1 MTTANTLAEE
11 KLPNSKPRRSAEL
24 SSSCPEVLGSGMSI
38 SSHVPNPRRNQSA
51 KPYLKRNKSDGEV
64 DELALGVGS
73 GHGDCRTL
81 KACKLCCKK
90 PLRISSKNIPAHL
103 INPGGAADMGDNGLL
118 ELIHSIR
125 NQKLYDKDVPS
136 VELKEADD
144 IVARSKLKKKEFEE
158 QRQVNISRYAP
169 QDLNLYQ
176 ENLDAM
182 GKFEWDELKIG
193 ALLGVGGFSN
203 VSEIV
208 GFEMKDES
216 ETNKN
221 GGKNN
226 NDLDGSLHEDN
237 IYTKKET
244 VARKFLSKHAIR
256 TSTAPVENKSLSKTK
271 ESGLYSSLSMRSMRD
286 IIKSESVRS
295 TSTASSA
302 GTEQVSYRYAV
313 KHLRPKL
320 SQIYDTRTFHCA
332 AVDLIG
338 EAWFLLSL
346 QHPNIIKLR
355 GFASAGPQGY
365 RQGNHNGYF
374 LILDQL
380 PETMEQ
386 RLVHWR
392 KKVKKYKSVKRSLVS
407 KVLLKKNRDTASR
420 KLDQLLQERY
430 HVAAEICGAMEYLH
444 DRRMINRDLKVANI
458 GFDIRGDV
466 KLFDFGLSRWLP
478 TSLLRGDKATTK
490 ALLDE
495 SFHMSSVG
503 TKLYMAP
510 EVMLKE
516 PYSAKADVYSFG
528 IVLWEM
534 LALQDPAWKKEAK
547 DAKEVREFAQKACD
561 ILPLCPCWALPIHH
575 VIKKC
580 VSNVPSDR
588 PSFTEIRKMFR
599 EEMCV
604 LLDDDEY
611 GGGGRVRTSM
621 TSLKSTDEFGGEHSG
636 DHLKYASDDD
646 VLRNSSHNDSDD
658 DCEDEEGDAVGDLGG
673 LGAGGT
679 AAPTP
684 RRRST
689 YVLNFTDLSWM
700 SSNSLKHAMDGSL
713 NDLSNNNNNSPAVAD
728 QTRQREDSASTART
742 SASTVPAT

>member
-1 MTTANTLAEE
+1 MTSTLPEE
-11 KLPNSKPRRSAEL
+11 KVNNGHPRRSEGKM
-24 SSSCPEVLGSGMSI
+24 SSSCPEVLGGSGSGLSL

-51 KPYLKRNKSDGEV
+51 KPELIKRNKSAGEV
-64 DELALGVGS
+64 DDLVMGGGS

-90 PLRISSKNIPAHL
+90 QLRISSKNVPAHL
-103 INPGGAADMGDNGLL
+103 VNPGAADMGDNGLL

-125 NQKLYDKDVPS
+125 NQKLYDNDVPS

-144 IVARSKLKKKEFEE
+144 IVARAKVKKQEFEE
-158 QRQVNISRYAP
+158 QRQANIGKYAP

-208 GFEMKDES
+208 GFEMKDGS
-216 ETNKN
+216 EGN
-221 GGKNN
+221 KNN

-237 IYTKKET
+237 IYTKKEI

-256 TSTAPVENKSLSKTK
+256 TSTTPAEEKSLSKSK
-271 ESGLYSSLSMRSMRD
+271 DSGFYSSLSMRSMRD

-338 EAWFLLSL
+338 EAGFLLSL

-392 KKVKKYKSVKRSLVS
+392 KKVKKYKSIKRSLVS
-407 KVLLKKNRDTASR
+407 KVLMKKNRETASR

-444 DRRMINRDLKVANI
+444 DRRMMNRDLKIANI

-478 TSLLRGDKATTK
+478 TSLLRGDKATPK
-490 ALLDE
+490 ALLEE

-534 LALQDPAWKKEAK
+534 LCLQDPAWKKEAK
-547 DAKEVREFAQKACD
+547 DAKEVRQFAQEACD
-561 ILPLCPCWALPIHH
+561 NLPLCPCWAPPIHQ
-575 VIKKC
+575 VIKNC

-588 PSFTEIRKMFR
+588 PTFTEIRKMFR

-611 GGGGRVRTSM
+611 GEGRRARPSM
-621 TSLKSTDEFGGEHSG
+621 ASLKSVDEFSGENSG
-636 DHLKYASDDD
+636 DNLKYASDDD
-646 VLRNSSHNDSDD
+646 VKNSSHYSDD
-658 DCEDEEGDAVGDLGG
+658 DCSDEEGDAVGDLGG
-673 LGAGGT
+673 GAVGGT

-700 SSNSLKHAMDGSL
+700 SSNSLKHAMDGSVG
-713 NDLSNNNNNSPAVAD
+713 DLSTNNNSPAVAD
-728 QTRQREDSASTART
+728 QTRQVDSSSTART